1 MPTLLETLKNLSISD
16 RADLAQAL
24 WDSVLEESENL
35 ELIESHRAE
44 LEKRL
49 NNPDPKLIPWEEVK
63 SRLQIS

>member
-1 MPTLLETLKNLSISD
+1 MLETLKNLPISE

-44 LEKRL
+44 LQTRL
-49 NNPDPKLIPWEEVK
+49 NNPDPKLIPWEEIK
-63 SRLQIS
+63 TRLRIS